1 MQRSTCLR
9 VVAVLAEPSKAEVY
23 QPAKPHA
30 PAPYHRKAAPRNNKG
45 ERRPTDLEL
54 YNGLWL
60 GQTVL
65 GRVVVSTRKG
75 ARVEILEAHNT
86 PTDNLRHRHGWMPI
100 TDGPLA
106 VRDTAEVR
114 ECQGLSRPLVPVGL
128 IRPFQVKALP
138 TPEAVTGNPNNTA
151 GPLLSAFLHDR
162 RTMWHRGWQLQSCN
176 REDREN
182 VMMRVEGVNGGG
194 LVSRVCGLP
203 IFVPYSQL
211 HKDRDLR
218 YSEEEL
224 RERYLGKDIEVAVIE
239 VDMRSQKLVAS
250 VSRGLSNSIMRRFHV
265 GHLVEGMVR
274 RIDRNGVFIGIKD
287 TMETGLLHISNVSR
301 KHVPDV
307 SEVFSV
313 GEMVWVM
320 VMGFEPGFGKVS
332 FSTAE
337 LEVEDGD
344 IMTNK
349 ESCWENREAQQKKFL
364 DHLASLQEGD
374 FNFELFYESKRN

>member
-1 MQRSTCLR
+1 MRLQ
-9 VVAVLAEPSKAEVY
+9 
-23 QPAKPHA
+23 
-30 PAPYHRKAAPRNNKG
+30 AAPRNNKG

-65 GRVVVSTRKG
+65 GRV
-75 ARVEILEAHNT
+75 
-86 PTDNLRHRHGWMPI
+86 
-100 TDGPLA
+100 
-106 VRDTAEVR
+106 
-114 ECQGLSRPLVPVGL
+114 
-128 IRPFQVKALP
+128 VKALP

-250 VSRGLSNSIMRRFHV
+250 VSRGLSNSIMRKFHV

-349 ESCWENREAQQKKFL
+349 ELCWENRGEWL
-364 DHLASLQEGD
+364 V
-374 FNFELFYESKRN
+374 